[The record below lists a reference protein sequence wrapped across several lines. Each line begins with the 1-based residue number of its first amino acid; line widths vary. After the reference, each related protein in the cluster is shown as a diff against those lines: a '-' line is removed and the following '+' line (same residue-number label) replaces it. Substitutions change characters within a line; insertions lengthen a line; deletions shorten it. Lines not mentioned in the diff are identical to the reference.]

1 MTILFFLARFSGSG
15 VPLAQIRLAKSF
27 VRRGHHVDFF
37 IGYVPDGMNIPPVTG
52 INFIHAN
59 KKRVI
64 NLFFPIAKFLRA
76 HTPDIVFSAEDHL
89 NAIVLFAAIIT
100 NSKAKF
106 SVSSRVTPY
115 DTYSN
120 TLLSKRWFLKKII
133 SLVQH
138 RADALVC
145 VSKDMVAQYK
155 TIFPDS
161 RHDYAYNVIY
171 DMDSESKK
179 MEPICEQWIS
189 DCTVPLVISAGRLAQ
204 EKGFSDLITAFKIVR
219 KSIDASLVI
228 LGDGPL
234 REKLELQI
242 RNYGLNANVHLIG
255 FRENPLK
262 YFIKS
267 DVFVLS
273 SYVEGLPNVLVEA
286 MMCGCSIVSTDCPTG
301 PREVLQDGE
310 FGTIVPMRAPEAMA
324 SAISHALESP
334 SSNELFASAIK
345 PFMEEN
351 VLARH
356 GQLLGEDFLTP
367 IHSVL

>member
-1 MTILFFLARFSGSG
+1 MTVLFFLARFSGSG

-27 VRRGHHVDFF
+27 LRRGHHVDFF
-37 IGYVPDGMNIPPVTG
+37 IGYVPDGINIPPVTG
-52 INFIHAN
+52 INFINAN
-59 KKRVI
+59 KRRVI

-120 TLLSKRWFLKKII
+120 TLFSKGWFLKIII

-138 RADALVC
+138 KADALVC
-145 VSKDMVAQYK
+145 VSKDMVTQYK

-171 DMDSESKK
+171 DMDSETKK
-179 MEPICEQWIS
+179 LEPICEQWIS

-234 REKLELQI
+234 REELELQI

-262 YFIKS
+262 YFVKA

-286 MMCGCSIVSTDCPTG
+286 MMCGCTPVSTNCPTG
-301 PREVLQDGE
+301 PSELIQSGKY
-310 FGTIVPMRAPEAMA
+310 GYLVPVGDVEAMA
-324 SAISHALESP
+324 NAIET
-334 SSNELFASAIK
+334 AIDNPIPNNLLAEAVK
-345 PFMEEN
+345 PFEEHT
-351 VLARH
+351 VIKRH
-356 GQLLGEDFLTP
+356 FEMLGL
-367 IHSVL
+367 